1 MQNGSLP
8 SYFWLVSRDAFFQTS
23 VTSLWFLKNAK
34 IAIRHCFEEYVI
46 FGGPKMDLGGL
57 GARDEIKWAK
67 VHKIEK
73 KLFILSRARRV
84 CESLLWFCVFS
95 CQNPCPLC
103 VFTNFFF
110 CCLRS
115 FPRAYRFRL
124 RGARS
129 DRRAD
134 ENDKSIRPV
143 RRKHF
148 FPLRELFPCATCSS
162 CVLRRRGLPTAFQK
176 A

>member
-1 MQNGSLP
+1 MIL
-8 SYFWLVSRDAFFQTS
+8 
-23 VTSLWFLKNAK
+23 
-34 IAIRHCFEEYVI
+34 
-46 FGGPKMDLGGL
+46 GGPKMDLGGL

-67 VHKIEK
+67 VHGIEK
-73 KLFILSRARRV
+73 KTLHLVSCKTRVRIPYVISLFFVKILV
-84 CESLLWFCVFS
+84 LLLFSTFLFC
-95 CQNPCPLC
+95 
-103 VFTNFFF
+103 